1 MLEYAILQ
9 DGGYLA
15 TVMFGYSI
23 STGSVILHAK
33 LPKQFD

>member
-23 STGSVILHAK
+23 FTG
-33 LPKQFD
+33 